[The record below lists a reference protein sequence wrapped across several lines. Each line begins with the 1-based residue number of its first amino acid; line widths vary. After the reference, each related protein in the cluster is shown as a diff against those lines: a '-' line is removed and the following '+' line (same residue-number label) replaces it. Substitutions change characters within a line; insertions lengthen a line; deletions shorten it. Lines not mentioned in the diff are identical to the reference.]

1 MADRRRL
8 RDRGSVLML
17 VPAGVLVLVMLAG
30 MTFDFAHV
38 YVAQREL
45 ADLAES
51 VANDVATYA
60 VDQPALRREGRV
72 AFDQDRADQI
82 VALAASVPPSGVR
95 ITGLSATIDPDSG
108 AVVVTATAE
117 VDPVFL
123 RAIPGEAVPRTVHA
137 TAQATLTR

>member
-1 MADRRRL
+1 
-8 RDRGSVLML
+8 ML
-17 VPAGVLVLVMLAG
+17 VPAGVLVLIMLAG
-30 MTFDFAHV
+30 ITFDFAHV

-60 VDQPALRREGRV
+60 VDPAALRREGRLV
-72 AFDQDRADQI
+72 FDQDRADRI
-82 VALAASVPPSGVR
+82 AALAASNPPSDVR
-95 ITGLSATIDPDSG
+95 ITQLSATVDPDSG
-108 AVVVTATAE
+108 AVVVTAAAD

-137 TAQATLTR
+137 TARATVTG